1 MIMMEKL
8 MPYRWMLCVLIVYAV
23 HMYPF
28 YMYIDNGEEE
38 TFIYEFLAAVAVIS
52 ICSYKFGTEKGKVA
66 GFLMFFLA
74 TFIDIIIAFFSFM
87 LVLGRGMR
95 M

>member
-1 MIMMEKL
+1 MMEKL

-28 YMYIDNGEEE
+28 YIYISNGEEE

-74 TFIDIIIAFFSFM
+74 TFIDVIIAFFSFM

>member
-1 MIMMEKL
+1 M
-8 MPYRWMLCVLIVYAV
+8 
-23 HMYPF
+23 
-28 YMYIDNGEEE
+28 
-38 TFIYEFLAAVAVIS
+38 AVIS

-74 TFIDIIIAFFSFM
+74 TFIDVIIAFFSFM
-87 LVLGRGMR
+87 LVLRRGMR